1 MTNQLIAELDA
12 YEGHAYAVTFSPD
25 GHRLLVGGFGGLI
38 RAYDTTSWEEV
49 AQYVHHKKSTN
60 HIAFAPMAKPSP
72 SHHPTAQS
80 ASGNPTLTNP
90 PPSLRVIAIR

>member
-1 MTNQLIAELDA
+1 MDA

-60 HIAFAPMAKPSP
+60 HIAFRARWP
-72 SHHPTAQS
+72 
-80 ASGNPTLTNP
+80 N
-90 PPSLRVIAIR
+90 LRRLIVRPHNQHLEIRR

>member
-1 MTNQLIAELDA
+1 MTDQLIAELDA

-38 RAYDTTSWEEV
+38 RVYDTTSWQEV
-49 AQYVHHKKSTN
+49 ANTFTTTRAPTTSLSP
-60 HIAFAPMAKPSP
+60 PMAKPSP

-80 ASGNPTLTNP
+80 ASGNPTPTRP